1 MTEDRK
7 ESEINKTNLLTY
19 KFEKLKVWELS
30 LDLSDMVYKLALQLP
45 DLENNNLKPQFRRAV
60 TSISL
65 NIAEG
70 STNLTDKE
78 QARFL
83 TISLRSLIE
92 TIACVRI
99 MIRKKYFDSTN
110 KDVLAFD
117 KLANNL
123 FIKLNSFIKSLKN
136 K

>member
-7 ESEINKTNLLTY
+7 EPDQNNTSLIIY

-30 LDLSDMVYKLALQLP
+30 LDLSDLVYLIASQLP
-45 DLENNNLKPQFRRAV
+45 DIENNNLKPQFRRAA

-99 MIRKKYFDSTN
+99 MTRKQYFKLNN
-110 KDVLAFD
+110 KDVVAFD

-123 FIKLNSFIKSLKN
+123 FIKLNSGHL
-136 K
+136 